1 MNRTSFCRT
10 RRLLLTVAAALAW
23 MACAAQAQRPTE
35 AALASSGTDSV
46 RVKRFLAALQSA
58 LSRDDSVAVSKLFQ
72 YPTLGIWDGHQSL
85 YIRRSEELLPIYRS
99 VFSTD
104 VRRLILRAT
113 FDSLWANFQGVTVG
127 WGRVWFQIDVHGDP
141 RIAAMNPRT
150 GRGAPAKPPR

>member
-1 MNRTSFCRT
+1 MDRTSLCRT
-10 RRLLLTVAAALAW
+10 RRLLLTVAAALACT
-23 MACAAQAQRPTE
+23 AHAARAQRPTE

-46 RVKRFLAALQSA
+46 RVQRFLAALQSA

-72 YPTLGIWDGHQSL
+72 YPPLGIWDGHQWL
-85 YIRRSEELLPIYRS
+85 YIRRSEDLLPVYRS

-127 WGRVWFQIDVHGDP
+127 RGRVWFQTDLRGDP
-141 RIAAMNPRT
+141 RIAAVNP
-150 GRGAPAKPPR
+150 GRGQGAPAKPPR